1 MHLNFKTLSF
11 QLLVL
16 WYSSAIY
23 AQTGVQTF
31 SIHDCLNYANT
42 NNSNLKMARFD
53 EEIAK
58 QQNNQV
64 RGRGL
69 PQANITGQWQNS
81 PKIQQLILPPA
92 ALAAFTGGAVDSTQT
107 GGSGSTATPTRGG
120 IAMGYRYSS
129 NLTGEVTQM
138 IFDPSFWVG
147 LKASKYNR
155 LASLQSTQQVNEQ
168 TAYNIANAY
177 YQVIVVQ
184 KQIQLLQSNMANTGK
199 LLSNTQL
206 QFQNGVAKQVDVS
219 RIQVNFN
226 NLKSQYEQAQLN
238 LQQAFNALKFQMGMP
253 IEQGLLLSDTSLAFT
268 EDAGVLPDSSQN
280 YFENRVSYKLAKTNI
295 TLQEL
300 DRRNNFSGYYPT
312 LTGYANYAYNAQGPN
327 FALYKTPESRWVN
340 YTTAALGV
348 RLRFNV
354 FDGLQRNA
362 LVQQSK
368 IKTRRLEEN
377 LNLTK
382 QNINLEVS
390 NAKTQYLNT
399 LQRIK
404 AEQQNVEL
412 AQQVYQVTQLEF
424 REGVGT
430 STALVQ
436 AETSLQQAQNTYITT
451 LLDLYRARLDIE
463 RVKGN
468 ILPYLNSK

>member
-1 MHLNFKTLSF
+1 MKIKKIIIGLAMALSAGDLRA
-11 QLLVL
+11 QD
-16 WYSSAIY
+16 AIPSLSIKECLDY
-23 AQTGVQTF
+23 ASG
-31 SIHDCLNYANT
+31 
-42 NNSNLKMARFD
+42 NNSNIKLARYD

-81 PKIQQLILPPA
+81 PKIQKLIIPPA
-92 ALAAFTGGAVDSTQT
+92 ALAALSGGKADTNT
-107 GGSGSTATPTRGG
+107 TAPSSSSPNKG
-120 IAMGYRYSS
+120 ISAGYRYST

-147 LKASKYNR
+147 LKAAKYNR
-155 LASLQSTQQVNEQ
+155 MVYMQTTQQVSEQ

-177 YQVIVVQ
+177 YQVIVIE
-184 KQIQLLQSNMANTGK
+184 KRLQLLQSNLNNTGK
-199 LLSNTQL
+199 LLSSTQL
-206 QFQNGVAKQVDVS
+206 QFENGVAKQVDVN
-219 RIQVNFN
+219 RIKVNFN
-226 NLKSQYEQAQLN
+226 NLKFQYQEAELN
-238 LQQAFNALKFQMGMP
+238 LLQALNALKYQMGMP
-253 IEQGLLLSDTSLAFT
+253 LEQSILLKDTSLAFT
-268 EDAGVLPDSSQN
+268 EEEGIMDDSVQN
-280 YFENRVSYKLAKTNI
+280 YAENRISYKLAKTNI
-295 TLQEL
+295 TLQDL
-300 DRRNNFSGYYPT
+300 DRRNNFSGYYPS
-312 LTGYANYAYNAQGPN
+312 LTGYANYAYNAQGPTLG
-327 FALYKTPESRWVN
+327 LYKTKSETQWIN
-340 YTTAALGV
+340 YTTASFGV

-368 IKTRRLEEN
+368 LKTRKMEEN

-390 NAKTQYLNT
+390 NARTQYMNT
-399 LQRIK
+399 LSRIK
-404 AEQQNVEL
+404 AEQQNVDL

-430 STALVQ
+430 STAVVQ
-436 AETSLQQAQNTYITT
+436 AETSLQQAQNTYIST
-451 LLDLYRARLDIE
+451 LLDLYKARLDIE
-463 RVKGN
+463 RAKGN